1 MADRNNSAAV
11 GVMMLLA
18 GGVIGA
24 GLALLYA
31 PQSGERTRKQ
41 ISRYARKVRNEAEEA
56 IRDAAHSVTEMAEKL
71 GEKTSDLAEKGG
83 EVAEDWRRH
92 LLDSIEQGQKSLEKQ
107 KRKLTQMWG

>member
-71 GEKTSDLAEKGG
+71 GEKTSDLADKGG